1 MTDNPKPNLNLPDPD
16 YDRDIAKYI
25 RVYKTSFQQIVDRIV
40 QLSTWGKG
48 SEVSRQ
54 QMDSIL
60 AQIAFILRQLDGE
73 TQAWVEATVNKAF
86 KDGQAKTILALG
98 GAGSMTEAASLA
110 AFTMLSKDTMEALIA
125 DTYQDL
131 LLASQNTERKVK
143 AMVREVVAEQLRA
156 KAIEASGRVTTS
168 KAIVETLTKAGL
180 SDRVKAE
187 AFVGIVD
194 KRGRKWNL
202 ATYADMVVRTKLT
215 QAHVEGT
222 RTEAI
227 ERGVDLAI
235 ISNNGAKDACRHY
248 EGMVI
253 SMNGLTPGF
262 QTYAELR
269 RSNKIFHP
277 NCKHKVTPIRDIS
290 LLPEAVRA
298 KHERQL
304 AALKNN

>member
-1 MTDNPKPNLNLPDPD
+1 MADNPKPNLNLPDPD
-16 YDRDIAKYI
+16 YDRDIAKYL
-25 RVYKTSFQQIVDRIV
+25 RVYKSSFQQIVDRIV
-40 QLSTWGKG
+40 QLSTYGNG
-48 SEVSRQ
+48 SEVTRL
-54 QMDSIL
+54 QMESIL
-60 AQIAFILRQLDGE
+60 SQISFILRELDVE
-73 TQAWVEATVNKAF
+73 TKAWVEATINQAF
-86 KDGQAKTILALG
+86 TDGQALTILALG
-98 GAGSMTEAASLA
+98 DARTMQEAASLA
-110 AFTMLSKDTMEALIA
+110 AFSMLSKETIEAIVA

-131 LLASQNTERKVK
+131 LLATQNTERKVK
-143 AMVREVVAEQLRA
+143 SMVREVVGDQMRA
-156 KAIEASGRVTTS
+156 KALEATGRVTTS
-168 KAIVETLTKAGL
+168 KAIVETLTKKGL

-187 AFVGIVD
+187 GFIGIVD
-194 KRGRKWNL
+194 KKGRKWNL

-215 QAHVEGT
+215 QSHIEGT

-253 SMNGLTPGF
+253 SMNGLTPGYP
-262 QTYAELR
+262 TYAELR

-277 NCKHKVTPIRDIS
+277 NCKHKVTPIRDIW